1 MGFLKEL
8 SKVDLEVAKAIKS
21 ELVREETKLVLIASE
36 NYTST
41 AVLEAVGSVLT
52 NKYAEGYPEKRYYG
66 GCENA
71 DIVESLAIKRAMELF
86 NSEYANVQP
95 HSGSSAN
102 MGVLFSCL
110 EPGDTI
116 LGMELSHGGHLT
128 HGYKI
133 NFSGKLFNS
142 YSYGVDRETG
152 LIDYDNVREI
162 AKEIK
167 PRIIIAGASSYSR
180 VIEFDKFKSIA
191 DETGA
196 LFMTDIA
203 HIAGLVVSGLHPNP
217 VEYADFVTT
226 TTHKTLRGP
235 RGGLILS
242 KAQYGKKIDYSI
254 FPGIQGGPIVNIIA
268 GKAVAFK
275 EAKSEEF
282 RNDQKKT
289 VENSK
294 ILCGFFI
301 DMGYKVVSG
310 GTDNHLFVI
319 DLTGKGVTGAD
330 AQQWLDD
337 AGITLN
343 KNAIPYDPNPPAVT
357 GGIRI
362 GTPIVTTRGMGIE
375 EMKKIAT
382 LIDKVISGRGNSRII
397 KEVRKETKELCY
409 SFPFYQ
415 HFINRCDF

>member
-1 MGFLKEL
+1 MKYLQCL
-8 SKVDLEVAKAIKS
+8 SNTDIEVAKAIKN
-21 ELVREETKLVLIASE
+21 ELVREESKLVLIASE
-36 NYTST
+36 NYTSQ

-52 NKYAEGYPEKRYYG
+52 NKYAEGYPAKRYYG

-71 DIVESLAIKRAMELF
+71 DTVESLAIKRAKELF
-86 NSEYANVQP
+86 GSEHANVQP

-110 EPGDTI
+110 EPGDVV

-133 NFSGKLFNS
+133 NFSGKLFKS
-142 YSYGVDRETG
+142 YSYGVNRESG
-152 LIDYDNVREI
+152 LIEYDEVRRI
-162 AKEIK
+162 AEKVK
-167 PRIIIAGASSYSR
+167 PKIIIAGASSYSR
-180 VIEFDKFKSIA
+180 IIDFKKFKEIA
-191 DETGA
+191 DDTGA
-196 LFMTDIA
+196 LFMCDIA
-203 HIAGLVVSGLHPNP
+203 HIAGLVVAGVHPNP
-217 VEYADFVTT
+217 TDLADFVTT

-242 KAQYGKKIDYSI
+242 KSEYAKKIDYSV

-275 EAKSEEF
+275 EAQTEQFKEI
-282 RNDQKKT
+282 QIQT
-289 VENSK
+289 VSNSK
-294 ILCGFFI
+294 ELCNSFVE
-301 DMGYKVVSG
+301 MGYNVVSG
-310 GTDNHLFVI
+310 GTDNHLFVV
-319 DLTGKGVTGAD
+319 DLTGKGVTGAE

-362 GTPIVTTRGMGIE
+362 GTPIVTTRGMGKE
-375 EMKKIAT
+375 EMRKIAF
-382 LIDKVISGRGNSRII
+382 LIDKIITKKGNDKTI
-397 KEVRKETKELCY
+397 KEVRQEVRELCH

-415 HFINRCDF
+415 DLIDRCNF